1 VTKVTAT
8 KDTSAPCSIGASLGG
23 TCGTITIG
31 GTQYYDGA
39 AYQNGGATY
48 LATSPLEYQP

>member
-31 GTQYYDGA
+31 GQVYA
-39 AYQNGGATY
+39 NGVSD
-48 LATSPLEYQP
+48 SPYTYQPSN